1 MTGKSIRLFLAEGTA
16 HGLIS
21 AEIVN
26 WTGRVLIVNRSDLDK
41 LAQRTEARRP
51 GVYLLAGADP
61 DKPSKE
67 RIYVGE
73 SENVLA
79 RLVQHDRKEEKEF
92 WTRTALVTSKD
103 ENLTK
108 SHIRFLES
116 CLIHESRLAGRVVLD
131 NGNVPDP
138 APLPEAD
145 VADMEY
151 FLSQI
156 RLLLPVLGFNL
167 MQRLARADQ
176 TEGDNGREEES
187 PLFEMTPIGLQAQ
200 MRFVDGEFVVLKG
213 STARKKGIASWTS
226 YRSLR
231 EQLVEDGTLVDADNP
246 DHFVF
251 ARDYAFASPS
261 AAAAI
266 IVAGNQNGW
275 LVWKHKPTG
284 KTYKDWQA
292 SRLEAAGV
300 SDDSLSGEQTSA

>member
-1 MTGKSIRLFLAEGTA
+1 MTGKSIRLFLAEGTP

-41 LAQRTEARRP
+41 LAQRDEARRP

-61 DKPSKE
+61 DRPSKE

-79 RLVQHDRKEEKEF
+79 RLVQHDRHGEKEF
-92 WTRTALVTSKD
+92 WTRTALILSKD

-116 CLIHESRLAGRVVLD
+116 HLIRETRLTGRVVLD
-131 NGNVPDP
+131 NGNEPEP

-145 VADMEY
+145 IADMEY
-151 FLSQI
+151 FLSQV
-156 RLLLPVLGFNL
+156 RLLMPVLGFNL
-167 MQRLARADQ
+167 MQRLAAAEHP
-176 TEGDNGREEES
+176 EGDRSRDDAS
-187 PLFEMTPIGLQAQ
+187 PLFVMTPIGLHAQ

-213 STARKKGIASWTS
+213 STARKKGLASWTS

-231 EQLVEDGTLVDADNP
+231 EQLIQDDTLIDSDNP
-246 DHFVF
+246 EHYVF

-266 IVAGNQNGW
+266 VNAGNQNGW
-275 LVWKHKPTG
+275 LVWKHKETG
-284 KTYKDWQA
+284 QTYKDWQE

-300 SDDSLSGEQTSA
+300 SDDSSDGKRDSK

>member
-1 MTGKSIRLFLAEGTA
+1 MTGKTIRLFLAEGTP

-41 LAQRTEARRP
+41 LAQRPEARRP

-73 SENVLA
+73 SENVLT
-79 RLVQHDRKEEKEF
+79 RLVQHDRHGAKEF
-92 WTRTALVTSKD
+92 WTRTAIVISKD

-116 CLIHESRLAGRVVLD
+116 RLIREARLAGRVVLD
-131 NGNVPDP
+131 NGNEPDP
-138 APLPEAD
+138 PPLPEAD

-167 MQRLARADQ
+167 MQRLAWAEQ
-176 TEGDNGREEES
+176 TEGDEVREDES
-187 PLFEMTPIGLQAQ
+187 PLFEMTPIGLNAQ
-200 MRFVDGEFVVLKG
+200 MRIVGGEFVVLTG
-213 STARKKGIASWTS
+213 ATARKEGHTRWTS
-226 YRSLR
+226 YKGLR
-231 EQLVEDGTLVDADNP
+231 AQLVEDGVLVDSDNP
-246 DHFVF
+246 EHYKFSS
-251 ARDYAFASPS
+251 DYAFASPS
-261 AAAAI
+261 AAAAVI
-266 IVAGNQNGW
+266 YAGNQNGR
-275 LVWKHKPTG
+275 LAWKHKETG
-284 KTYKDWQA
+284 RTYKDWQE
-292 SRLEAAGV
+292 SRLEAAGLE
-300 SDDSLSGEQTSA
+300 SESSPDGGA